1 MSKDL
6 YAMALTVG
14 QQSASMDGY
23 LQAVSTI
30 PMLKV
35 EKEQELGRDGR
46 CVPQAFLWGRALDSA
61 TNPEWQWLIF
71 SWDSLTPD
79 FHLVERPW

>member
-35 EKEQELGRDGR
+35 EQEQELAKDFRKKAILVLQSNSLCR
-46 CVPQAFLWGRALDSA
+46 ICAL
-61 TNPEWQWLIF
+61 
-71 SWDSLTPD
+71 
-79 FHLVERPW
+79 

>member
-30 PMLKV
+30 P
-35 EKEQELGRDGR
+35 GWAG
-46 CVPQAFLWGRALDSA
+46 GHA
-61 TNPEWQWLIF
+61 TLL
-71 SWDSLTPD
+71 SWSMGKMYCNMKIY
-79 FHLVERPW
+79 V